1 MTQDSRFGSTEL
13 GEGEHEATMHEL
25 PLGKTQ
31 LRRKLDAPLEAAV
44 RDLQPQYIGILA
56 RRRQR
61 AGADDEKRLPLDLDA
76 YRLRRNAGEGGYD
89 PDLPLGLEHID
100 RRLPA
105 GGAGSSARRLEEL
118 AVKLLGLLEQSAC
131 FRPHVVF
138 RITYDIFLP
147 VFSRVL
153 RHFLGKTLVHVTSML
168 PPYRT
173 ADGRT

>member
-44 RDLQPQYIGILA
+44 GHPQPQYTAIRPG
-56 RRRQR
+56 RREGG
-61 AGADDEKRLPLDLDA
+61 GADEESPLPLALDA
-76 YRLRRNAGEGGYD
+76 PRLRRNAGEGGYD

-118 AVKLLGLLEQSAC
+118 AVKLLGLLEERAR

-138 RITYDIFLP
+138 RITHPIFLP
-147 VFSRVL
+147 AFSPVL
-153 RHFLGKTLVHVTSML
+153 RHF
-168 PPYRT
+168 
-173 ADGRT
+173 

>member
-1 MTQDSRFGSTEL
+1 SAF
-13 GEGEHEATMHEL
+13 
-25 PLGKTQ
+25 
-31 LRRKLDAPLEAAV
+31 
-44 RDLQPQYIGILA
+44 LA
-56 RRRQR
+56 RRGQR
-61 AGADDEKRLPLDLDA
+61 GGPDDEKRPPLALDA

-118 AVKLLGLLEQSAC
+118 AVKLLGLLEESAR

-138 RITYDIFLP
+138 RITNHIFLP
-147 VFSRVL
+147 LFSRVL
-153 RHFLGKTLVHVTSML
+153 RHFLAKNLVHVASML